1 MKEKIKIFYN
11 NEKDNFIL
19 DLIAS
24 VIIMIIGC
32 IVDIVPFFFYA
43 ILRIIFKII
52 FLIIKF
58 IYYRNSY

>member
-11 NEKDNFIL
+11 KEKDNFIL

-24 VIIMIIGC
+24 VIIIIIGF
-32 IVDIVPFFFYA
+32 VFDIVPFLFYA
-43 ILRIIFKII
+43 MLRIIFKII

-58 IYYRNSY
+58 IYYRNNY

>member
-11 NEKDNFIL
+11 REKDNFIL

-24 VIIMIIGC
+24 VIVIIIGF
-32 IVDIVPFFFYA
+32 VFDIVPFLFYA
-43 ILRIIFKII
+43 MLRIIFKII

>member
-11 NEKDNFIL
+11 KEKDNFIL

-24 VIIMIIGC
+24 IIIMIIGFAF
-32 IVDIVPFFFYA
+32 DIVPFFFYA

>member
-11 NEKDNFIL
+11 KEKNNFIL

-24 VIIMIIGC
+24 VIVIIIGF
-32 IVDIVPFFFYA
+32 VFDIVPFLFYA
-43 ILRIIFKII
+43 MLRIIFKII